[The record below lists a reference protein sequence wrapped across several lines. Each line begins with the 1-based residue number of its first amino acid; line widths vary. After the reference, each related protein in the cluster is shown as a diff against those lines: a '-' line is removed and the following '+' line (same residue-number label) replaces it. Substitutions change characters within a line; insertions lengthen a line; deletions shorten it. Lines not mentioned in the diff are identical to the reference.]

1 MIVGL
6 GVDLIEIDRVKRA
19 YLRHGQRFINR
30 LFTPGEAQYCLH
42 KKDPHPSLAGRFAAK
57 EAVIKA
63 FGHGFGGRWKW
74 TQIEVVRQPSGKPT
88 LKLTGIME
96 ELRSERQID
105 RVHLTIA
112 HSKRDAT
119 ATVIFESSKTDQKK
133 IKADRQDAKTPRKAQ
148 SSNRKPQRK
157 R

>member
-19 YLRHGQRFINR
+19 HLKHGQRFIDR
-30 LFTPGEAQYCLH
+30 LFTPGEARYCLR
-42 KKDPHPSLAGRFAAK
+42 KKDPYPSLAGRFAAK

-63 FGHGFGGRWKW
+63 FSHGFGGRWKW

-88 LKLTGIME
+88 LNLTGIME
-96 ELRSERQID
+96 ELRVRRQID

-119 ATVIFESSKTDQKK
+119 ATVIFESSKPEKTKSRHK
-133 IKADRQDAKTPRKAQ
+133 GAKTPRK
-148 SSNRKPQRK
+148 SRKIGK
-157 R
+157 

>member
-6 GVDLIEIDRVKRA
+6 GVDLIEIERVKKA
-19 YLRHGQRFINR
+19 HLQHGQRFIER
-30 LFTPGEAQYCLH
+30 LFTPAEASYCLK
-42 KKDPHPSLAGRFAAK
+42 KKDPYPSLAGRFAAK

-74 TQIEVVRQPSGKPT
+74 VHIEVVRERSGRPT

-96 ELRSERQID
+96 KLRVERKINNI
-105 RVHLTIA
+105 HLTIA

-119 ATVIFESSKTDQKK
+119 ATVLFESTKG
-133 IKADRQDAKTPRKAQ
+133 R
-148 SSNRKPQRK
+148 
-157 R
+157 